1 MNRFAGIFCLV
12 AALAARAELPPAP
25 QFKGEIRR
33 GAEGRLVLIP
43 EERDAQMACAAGAI
57 TCIEVIS
64 TGDQPQRVVPL
75 TFGQP
80 FKAGDLPKGSI
91 LVARDA
97 HGGVP
102 VQIDEQ
108 SSHADASLRFAVVS
122 LGLRDLAPGERRIV
136 DFFRGAGEPL
146 AGAAWTPPAIP
157 GIKVS
162 ATLYSP
168 QISEITFGNR
178 HGTEAGLPFATN
190 EVATLQLGDAPGER
204 FSLRITPELAGGLHP
219 TLTKIAYEFMRLV
232 NEQSRRY
239 RAFKIGEGGAY
250 EKLWITTTEPDAPP
264 FAVRFIYSGQARFKH
279 ETLQHHRP
287 PQRYE
292 VSPGA
297 AIERLTEKRPRL
309 EGRVARE
316 YVFSAPLVNRETGR
330 PHPQLTARFAM
341 RFAKDD
347 PRVRTDLSIENAWAY
362 EPEPGNLMYELTVT
376 QDGNTLHRQ
385 EVFTHY
391 HHARWHKVFWT
402 AGDAPRTR
410 IRYYMPYFLAS
421 RATWNYDL
429 SLRIPERVL
438 SDLEA
443 QVEKS
448 DTRPMAPAMLTQHF
462 GTTGGRPEIGPLPK
476 WTALYLISQDPRA
489 LRAMLAIADAAAG
502 VPIHYR
508 DKATGLPVSLED
520 HPGISTS
527 AKRAA
532 PRDAMPVAGND
543 ISPWKPDL
551 SHQGSFAYI
560 PYLITGD
567 LFYQEEIAFWA
578 TFNMMAINPG
588 YRGHGQGLIHPEQIR
603 GQAWALRSLGE
614 AARALPD
621 GHSMKRYF
629 QERLAGNL
637 EWYAQRHAN
646 PEKSGVSPLGC
657 LVQGD
662 MPTKTAPWQDDFMT
676 LVVAQL
682 AENEEPGA
690 ADYLRSIGR
699 CTTERWLHEPEGF
712 CRQKSAGYWIEIRHR
727 DGRFMRDWPE
737 VFRANWPDIAD
748 CRANPAL
755 DGNPGSPSGYVAYA
769 LAALAVASD
778 AALPGA
784 SRAYAWLSDQTPSMK
799 RMQAEDPTWA
809 IVPRTRPR
817 PDLRST
823 MDGPQ

>member
-1 MNRFAGIFCLV
+1 MNRFVGILCLFAV
-12 AALAARAELPPAP
+12 LAARAELPPAP
-25 QFKGEIRR
+25 QFKGEIKRN
-33 GAEGRLVLIP
+33 AEGRLVLVS
-43 EERDAQMACAAGAI
+43 EEPDSQPICAAGAI
-57 TCIEVIS
+57 TCIEAVS
-64 TGDQPQRVVPL
+64 TGDQPQPVVPL

-80 FKAGDLPKGSI
+80 FKAGDLPKGSR
-91 LVARDA
+91 LVARDVQ
-97 HGGVP
+97 GSVP

-108 SSHADASLRFAVVS
+108 SSHVDGSSRFAVVS
-122 LGLRDLAPGERRIV
+122 LSLSHLAPGERRIV
-136 DFFRGAGEPL
+136 DFFRSDGEPP
-146 AGAAWTPPAIP
+146 ASAAWTPPAVP

-178 HGTEAGLPFATN
+178 HGTETGLPFAAG
-190 EVATLQLGDAPGER
+190 EVATLQLGDSPDER
-204 FSLRITPELAGGLHP
+204 FSLTITPELAGGHHP

-239 RAFKIGEGGAY
+239 KAFKIGGGGGY
-250 EKLWITTTEPDAPP
+250 EKLWITTVKPDAAP
-264 FAVRFIYSGQARFKH
+264 FAVKLIYSGQARFKH
-279 ETLQHHRP
+279 ETLQRHQP
-287 PQRYE
+287 PQFHE
-292 VSPGA
+292 ATPGPA
-297 AIERLTEKRPRL
+297 FERLTKGEKRPRL
-309 EGRVARE
+309 EGQVARE
-316 YVFSAPLVNRETGR
+316 YVFSVPMTNRETGK

-341 RFAKDD
+341 RFSKND

-376 QDGNTLHRQ
+376 QDDSTLHRQ

-402 AGDAPRTR
+402 AGDAPRVR
-410 IRYYMPYFLAS
+410 IRHHMPYFLAS

-429 SLRIPERVL
+429 TLRIPEHVL
-438 SDLEA
+438 SSLEA
-443 QVEKS
+443 QLEKS

-462 GTTGGRPEIGPLPK
+462 GTTGGRSEIGPLPK
-476 WTALYLISQDPRA
+476 WTALYLISQDARA
-489 LRAMLAIADAAAG
+489 LRAMLAIAAAAAG

-527 AKRAA
+527 AARAA

-543 ISPWKPDL
+543 ISPWTPDL

-578 TFNMMAINPG
+578 TFNMMAISPG
-588 YRGHGQGLIHPEQIR
+588 YRGHGQGLINAEQIR

-621 GHSMKRYF
+621 AHPMKRYF
-629 QERLAGNL
+629 QKRLTNNL
-637 EWYAQRHAN
+637 EWYEERHSD

-657 LVQGD
+657 LVKGD
-662 MPTKTAPWQDDFMT
+662 QPTKTAPWQDDFMT
-676 LVVAQL
+676 IVVAQL
-682 AENEEPGA
+682 AENGENNA
-690 ADYLRSIGR
+690 ASYLRAIGR

-712 CRQKSAGYWIEIRHR
+712 CRRKSAGYWIEIRHR

-737 VFRANWPDIAD
+737 VFRANWPDTKD
-748 CRANPAL
+748 CQANQTL
-755 DGNPGSPSGYVAYA
+755 DGDPGSPSGYVAYA
-769 LAALAVASD
+769 LAALALAAD

-784 SRAYAWLSDQTPSMK
+784 DAAYTWLSGQTPAMK
-799 RMQAEDPTWA
+799 KMQAEDPTWA
-809 IVPRTRPR
+809 IVPRTLSRPAPVDR
-817 PDLRST
+817 
-823 MDGPQ
+823 